1 MNSRVQSGKELEL
14 IAAILAGEA
23 QLYHRLIRPYERG
36 VYMMSFFYMK
46 NEKDAEDVAQETFVR
61 AFRDLWAFRGDSGFN
76 AWLIR
81 IALNEVKN
89 RSRRQAGTQIDCFD
103 ESHSDEMPV
112 TPAFLRSWR
121 EIPCE
126 EIEREEIRDLLRQA
140 VAMLP
145 DIQRQIFLLR
155 EIQNLSVGNT
165 AQILSISASS
175 VKVSLHRARMM
186 LQRFLAP
193 KLAAINSA
201 SVHRDEPHN

>member
-46 NEKDAEDVAQETFVR
+46 NEKDAEDIAQETFVR
-61 AFRDLWAFRGDSGFN
+61 AFRDLRAFQGDSGFN

-81 IALNEVKN
+81 IVLNEVKN
-89 RSRRQAGTQIDCFD
+89 RSRRQAGIRINFS
-103 ESHSDEMPV
+103 EEPHSEEMPI
-112 TPAFLRSWR
+112 TPASLRSWR

-126 EIEREEIRDLLRQA
+126 VTERREIRDLLRQA

-145 DIQRQIFLLR
+145 DIQQQIFLLR
-155 EIQNLSVGNT
+155 EVQNLSAGNI
-165 AQILSISASS
+165 AQILNMSVSS

-193 KLAAINSA
+193 QLMAIDSA
-201 SVHRDEPHN
+201 SARRDEPRN